1 MHHPATPTPRKA
13 TTADP
18 VAGAVAMV
26 AAAEATAAVVVGGA
40 VAVAEE
46 VDGNSLLV
54 WRSRCVM
61 MIPKRSNLLQ
71 QLRATLSCHFF
82 SALLVQHRP
91 STKPFGAWTE
101 PPSSNQTMYAYTMTC
116 LTRL

>member
-26 AAAEATAAVVVGGA
+26 AAAEATAAVVVSGA

-46 VDGNSLLV
+46 VDGNSLLI

-71 QLRATLSCHFF
+71 QRP
-82 SALLVQHRP
+82 SAAIFISQHYLYNTGRLQSRLEHGPSHLVQI
-91 STKPFGAWTE
+91 KPCT
-101 PPSSNQTMYAYTMTC
+101 PTP
-116 LTRL
+116 

>member
-71 QLRATLSCHFF
+71 QRPSAAILI